1 MNNPRYAAAAPRVKC
16 PYEITVLGW
25 LFILVGGAALGYHL
39 AKDSLDRWTPLI
51 VLLEFLAVFGGIFLL
66 RGANWARW
74 LVLAWIAFHVV
85 ISALNSF
92 AQALPHIV
100 LLGVIG
106 YVLLFAPAAQYFH
119 APPRS

>member
-1 MNNPRYAAAAPRVKC
+1 M
-16 PYEITVLGW
+16 
-25 LFILVGGAALGYHL
+25 
-39 AKDSLDRWTPLI
+39 
-51 VLLEFLAVFGGIFLL
+51 LLEFLAVFGGIFLL